1 MCTQK
6 TPSESYKRLIRN
18 LRKKKD
24 EKYSIPKDNDAF
36 LFEEESENSRP

>member
-1 MCTQK
+1 MRMQK
-6 TPSESYKRLIRN
+6 TINESYKRLIRN

-24 EKYSIPKDNDAF
+24 EKDSIPKDNDAF